1 MYDLKIKSK
10 NGMTFISIKKGMF
23 KQLDMEMI
31 SILNKRLIP
40 NICAVDIDKHRCIY
54 SIPKSETLHNLLK
67 KDNGEIYELLISSVI
82 QLTRMLRKYDLPVC
96 NILFNPKAVFYCS
109 RENKIYYIYQPY
121 KKTIF
126 NNSSNI
132 STFLFNLINK
142 YLFRKKNISDE
153 ISNEMINR
161 KYYTVFEK
169 EDMARVYKKEFKRDI
184 NNTYDDK
191 TVFLGRE
198 EDEDLTVFMGK
209 KHREM

>member
-1 MYDLKIKSK
+1 MTKS
-10 NGMTFISIKKGMF
+10 
-23 KQLDMEMI
+23 
-31 SILNKRLIP
+31 
-40 NICAVDIDKHRCIY
+40 
-54 SIPKSETLHNLLK
+54 
-67 KDNGEIYELLISSVI
+67 GEIIAKFMKNHNGI
-82 QLTRMLRKYDLPVC
+82 IT
-96 NILFNPKAVFYCS
+96 
-109 RENKIYYIYQPY
+109 
-121 KKTIF
+121 
-126 NNSSNI
+126 
-132 STFLFNLINK
+132 INK

-169 EDMARVYKKEFKRDI
+169 EDMAGKDRVYKKEFKRDI